1 MFCDLFE
8 DNSQRTKGSTVKDN
22 KGETKSALGQRSKSL
37 AVGQPYLERSKKKK
51 QSLEESREET
61 KQDMF
66 SVRCDAGTMD
76 YNVSKYKESF
86 KKVTSLTQR
95 GKSFLMSKTITN
107 PSNTKH
113 TMDDTQHAGK
123 SNDE

>member
-1 MFCDLFE
+1 
-8 DNSQRTKGSTVKDN
+8 
-22 KGETKSALGQRSKSL
+22 
-37 AVGQPYLERSKKKK
+37 
-51 QSLEESREET
+51 
-61 KQDMF
+61 
-66 SVRCDAGTMD
+66 MD
-76 YNVSKYKESF
+76 YDVSKYKESF

-113 TMDDTQHAGK
+113 TMADTQHADK